1 LEVTRERREPHAS
14 AADGTTGGGV
24 LNRRG
29 MNGDAAG
36 ILRRA
41 DPQVRFLAAS
51 REPHLLL
58 LIAWC
63 AATIALRWPMPLS
76 TSFSEREPIEELIRG
91 FLAD

>member
-1 LEVTRERREPHAS
+1 
-14 AADGTTGGGV
+14 
-24 LNRRG
+24 
-29 MNGDAAG
+29 
-36 ILRRA
+36 
-41 DPQVRFLAAS
+41 
-51 REPHLLL
+51 L